1 MKRIAMAAALTLV
14 AGVAQAQ
21 SDCPAAVA
29 GPSSTNASRDVC
41 LRTKDLFQL
50 LAPQLGVSMT
60 GGNAVLGQ
68 GGTLGGLG
76 HFTVE
81 ARAIAVMGDIPDLP
95 AWSGPSVTAPT
106 PQELPSKNFPI
117 GLPAVDG
124 AIGIFKGLPF
134 GLTNVGG
141 IDLLLSAVYIPNVD
155 QDNFKIAPAQNLK
168 FGYGARVGLLQE
180 SLLIPGVSATWMKR
194 DLPKTEI
201 SGSTTGASSMSFTL
215 ADAAVETTAWRLVAS
230 KSFIVFGLAAGFGQD
245 RYSQTASF
253 SGTAT
258 TSLLSNPVAFGPIA
272 LDNSMTRTTY
282 FGNASINLLLLK
294 IVGEVGQVSGGDL
307 TPAPFNT
314 FSTGAADDTRLYGS
328 VGLRFSW

>member
-1 MKRIAMAAALTLV
+1 MKRFGIALALALT
-14 AGVAQAQ
+14 ATAAQAQ
-21 SDCPAAVA
+21 TDCPASTAL
-29 GPSSTNASRDVC
+29 PSSTNGARDIC

-60 GGNAVLGQ
+60 AGNPVLGQ

-81 ARAIAVMGDIPDLP
+81 ARANVVMGDIPDLP
-95 AWSGPSVTAPT
+95 AWPAPSITAPAS
-106 PQELPSKNFPI
+106 QELKSKDFPI

-124 AIGIFKGLPF
+124 AIGIFKGLPV

-141 IDLLLSAVYIPNVD
+141 IDLLVSAVYIPTVD
-155 QDNFKIAPAQNLK
+155 QDNFKVTPDQNLK

-180 SLLIPGVSATWMKR
+180 SLVIPGLSATWMKR
-194 DLPKTEI
+194 DLPTTTI
-201 SGSTTGASSMSFTL
+201 TGSTSGLQNLSFTM
-215 ADAAVETTAWRLVAS
+215 ADASIKTTSWRLIAS
-230 KSFIVFGLAAGFGQD
+230 KSLIVFGLAAGVGQD
-245 RYSQTASF
+245 SYDQTATF
-253 SGTAT
+253 SGNAT
-258 TSLLSNPVAFGPIA
+258 TTAGSSNFGPFA
-272 LDNSMTRTTY
+272 LDNSMTRTNY
-282 FGNASINLLLLK
+282 FANASINLLLLK

-314 FSTGAADDTRLYGS
+314 FSSGKADDTRLYGS